1 MRFQKNGVKV
11 FNSIAAFQSS
21 RKTVVTIG
29 TFDGVHIGHKK
40 ILARVLRNA
49 SELDCESV
57 VLTFFPHPRMVLQ
70 GNDGVKLLNTMAE
83 KELLLQQAGL
93 ENLIVH
99 PFDKDFANLSAR
111 EFVQDVL
118 VQKLRVQKIIIGH
131 DHRFGKNRDA
141 GIDDLILFGK
151 EFGFE
156 VEQIPVQEIDAV
168 AVSSTKIRS
177 ALTDGKMDLANDY
190 LGYPYFLSGTVV
202 KGRQL
207 GRTIGFPTANLQID
221 EPYKLIPKNGVY
233 VAQSLIDGQ
242 LVNGMLSIGT
252 NPTVGGTAL
261 SVEMYYLDF
270 NADLY
275 GKRLH
280 ISILHFLRN
289 EEKYESIDLLKAAIE
304 NDKAATLAFLGR

>member
-1 MRFQKNGVKV
+1 MRFQKKVKV
-11 FNSIAAFQSS
+11 FNSIAAFQST

-29 TFDGVHIGHKK
+29 TFDGVHIGHRK
-40 ILARVLRNA
+40 ILARVLRSA
-49 SELDCESV
+49 SELGCESV

-70 GNDGVKLLNTMAE
+70 GADGIKLLNTMAE

-93 ENLIVH
+93 ENLIIH

-111 EFVQDVL
+111 EFVEDIL
-118 VQKLRVQKIIIGH
+118 VKKLNVQKIIIGH

-141 GIDDLILFGK
+141 GIEDLMLFGE
-151 EFGFE
+151 EFGFD
-156 VEQIPVQEIDAV
+156 VEQIPVQEIDDV
-168 AVSSTKIRS
+168 AVSSTKIRH

-190 LGYPYFLSGTVV
+190 LGYSYFLSGTVV

-207 GRTIGFPTANLQID
+207 GRTIGFPTANLHIE

-233 VAQSLIDGQ
+233 VAQSVIDGQ

-261 SVEMYYLDF
+261 SVEIYYLDF
-270 NADLY
+270 DADLY
-275 GKRLH
+275 GKNLL
-280 ISILHFLRN
+280 ISILHFIRD
-289 EEKYESIDLLKAAIE
+289 EEKYDSIDLLKTAIE
-304 NDKAATLAFLGR
+304 NDRAATLAFLRR

>member
-1 MRFQKNGVKV
+1 MHFQKMVKV
-11 FNSIAAFQSS
+11 FNSIAAFQST

-40 ILARVLRNA
+40 ILARVLRSA
-49 SELDCESV
+49 SELGCESV
-57 VLTFFPHPRMVLQ
+57 VLTFFPHPRMVLH
-70 GNDGVKLLNTMAE
+70 GNEGIKLLNTMAE

-93 ENLIVH
+93 ENLIIH

-111 EFVQDVL
+111 EFVEDIL
-118 VQKLRVQKIIIGH
+118 VKKLNVQKIIIGH

-141 GIDDLILFGK
+141 GIEDLMLFGE
-151 EFGFE
+151 EFGFD
-156 VEQIPVQEIDAV
+156 VEQIPVQEIDDV
-168 AVSSTKIRS
+168 AVSSTKIRH

-190 LGYPYFLSGTVV
+190 LGYTYFLSGTVV

-207 GRTIGFPTANLQID
+207 GRTIGFPTANLHIE

-233 VAQSLIDGQ
+233 VAQSIIDGQ

-261 SVEMYYLDF
+261 SIEIYYLDF
-270 NADLY
+270 DADLY
-275 GKRLH
+275 GKNLL
-280 ISILHFLRN
+280 ISILHFIRD
-289 EEKYESIDLLKAAIE
+289 EEKYDSIDLLKTAIE
-304 NDKAATLAFLGR
+304 NDRAATLAFLRR

>member
-1 MRFQKNGVKV
+1 MRFQKKVKV
-11 FNSIAAFQSS
+11 FNSIAAFQST

-29 TFDGVHIGHKK
+29 TFDGVHIGHRK
-40 ILARVLRNA
+40 ILARVLRSA
-49 SELDCESV
+49 SELGCESV

-70 GNDGVKLLNTMAE
+70 GADGIKLLNTMAE

-93 ENLIVH
+93 ENLIIH

-111 EFVQDVL
+111 EFVEDIL
-118 VQKLRVQKIIIGH
+118 VKKLNVQKIIIGH

-141 GIDDLILFGK
+141 GIEDLMLFGE
-151 EFGFE
+151 EFGFD
-156 VEQIPVQEIDAV
+156 VEQIPVQEIDDV
-168 AVSSTKIRS
+168 AVSSTKIRH

-207 GRTIGFPTANLQID
+207 GRTIGFPTANLHIE

-233 VAQSLIDGQ
+233 VAQSIIDGQ

-261 SVEMYYLDF
+261 SVEIYYLDF
-270 NADLY
+270 DADLY
-275 GKRLH
+275 GKNLL
-280 ISILHFLRN
+280 ISILHFIRD
-289 EEKYESIDLLKAAIE
+289 EEKYDSIDLLKTAIE
-304 NDKAATLAFLGR
+304 NDRAATLAFLRR

>member
-1 MRFQKNGVKV
+1 MRFQKKVKV
-11 FNSIAAFQSS
+11 FNSIAAFKST

-29 TFDGVHIGHKK
+29 TFDGVHIGHRK
-40 ILARVLRNA
+40 ILARVLRSA
-49 SELDCESV
+49 SELGCESV

-70 GNDGVKLLNTMAE
+70 GADGIKLLNTMAE

-93 ENLIVH
+93 ENLIIH

-111 EFVQDVL
+111 EFVEDIL
-118 VQKLRVQKIIIGH
+118 VKKLNVQKIIIGH

-141 GIDDLILFGK
+141 GIEDLMLFGE
-151 EFGFE
+151 EFGFD
-156 VEQIPVQEIDAV
+156 VEQIPVQEIDDV
-168 AVSSTKIRS
+168 AVSSTKIRH

-207 GRTIGFPTANLQID
+207 GRTIGFPTANLHIE

-233 VAQSLIDGQ
+233 VAQSIIDGQ

-261 SVEMYYLDF
+261 SVEIYYLDF
-270 NADLY
+270 DADLY
-275 GKRLH
+275 GKNLL
-280 ISILHFLRN
+280 ISILHFIRD
-289 EEKYESIDLLKAAIE
+289 EEKYDSIDLLKTAIE
-304 NDKAATLAFLGR
+304 NDRAATLAFLRR

>member
-1 MRFQKNGVKV
+1 MVKV
-11 FNSIAAFQSS
+11 FNSIAAFQST

-40 ILARVLRNA
+40 ILARVLRSA
-49 SELDCESV
+49 SELGCESV
-57 VLTFFPHPRMVLQ
+57 VLTFFPHPRMVLH
-70 GNDGVKLLNTMAE
+70 GNEGIKLLNTMAE

-93 ENLIVH
+93 ENLIIH

-111 EFVQDVL
+111 EFVEDIL
-118 VQKLRVQKIIIGH
+118 VKKLNVQKIIIGH

-141 GIDDLILFGK
+141 GIEDLMLFGE
-151 EFGFE
+151 EFGFD
-156 VEQIPVQEIDAV
+156 VEQIPVQEIDDV
-168 AVSSTKIRS
+168 AVSSTKIRH

-190 LGYPYFLSGTVV
+190 LGYTYFLSGTVV

-207 GRTIGFPTANLQID
+207 GRTIGFPTANLHIE

-233 VAQSLIDGQ
+233 VAQSIIDGQ

-261 SVEMYYLDF
+261 SIEIYYLDF
-270 NADLY
+270 DADLY
-275 GKRLH
+275 GKNLL
-280 ISILHFLRN
+280 ISILHFIRD
-289 EEKYESIDLLKAAIE
+289 EEKYDSIDLLKTAIE
-304 NDKAATLAFLGR
+304 NDRAATLAFLRR